1 MTDKKKKGF
10 SFFKLLLILLAI
22 LVIAYLLLRFVPK
35 NTAVNNNTNNTAEN
49 TAKDI
54 FTDYFYGSGSSY
66 SSNWS
71 LASNVG
77 QLNTNVA
84 TGARSKRT
92 NIIGNNKDVVTI
104 MVYMCG
110 SDLESEASMGIYDL
124 QEMASARIGSNVN
137 LLVYTGGTTRW
148 HLSDIST
155 KVNQIYRVVGNGQIE
170 RLVDNAGT
178 GSMVDPETL
187 ISFIEWGVDNY
198 EANRYELIFW
208 DHGGGSVSGYGYDTK
223 YPNLGSMD
231 LAKIDRALTN
241 AGIDFDFVGFDAC
254 LMANTE
260 TALMLTEHADYLIA
274 SEEAEPGIG
283 WYYTDWLT
291 ALSNNTSMATLDLG
305 KNIADTFVRKC
316 SSDTPSQSATL
327 SVIDLA
333 ELESVLPA
341 KLTAFS
347 KSTND
352 LLESNQFKAVANARG
367 SAREF
372 AQQSYVDLVDLVD
385 MANNI
390 GTNEAKDLVNTL
402 LSCIKYNN
410 TSRNMS
416 NSYGLSVYFPYRT
429 NKYVSTVL
437 NVYDSINMNKEYS
450 NVVKNFATYQV
461 AGQASSGGSHNPYQ
475 SFNSYGQ
482 GYGGGNSYDYYY
494 GQQDS
499 VSTLFELLDLLAGG
513 GSVTYTTSPSYS
525 DYYADDLFTILFGRE
540 INRNVVEY
548 VAANHFD
555 GDLTWKDGKINLTD
569 EQWSMVTGLKLNLF
583 VDDGK
588 GYIDLGKDNVFE
600 IDDNGNLL
608 TVEEHMWLAASI
620 DQKNWEVIPY
630 YYLYEITDGEA
641 KGFYGRIPVMLNGI
655 YANLL
660 IKIDD
665 NGVAEIIGASYDY
678 RDDVDVVAKTLTEL
692 KPGDEIAFVCDYYD
706 YDGNFSDTYILG
718 DKITI
723 VDKLYLGDV
732 NISGYKS
739 IAMYEVIDIY
749 NQSYWTTPMN

>member
-77 QLNTNVA
+77 QLNSNVA
-84 TGARSKRT
+84 TGARNKRT

-231 LAKIDRALTN
+231 LAKIDRALTT

-291 ALSNNTSMATLDLG
+291 ALSNNTSMATLDIG

-333 ELESVLPA
+333 ELESSLPA

-385 MANNI
+385 MANNL

-600 IDDNGNLL
+600 IDGNGNLL

-660 IKIDD
+660 VKIDD
-665 NGVAEIIGASYDY
+665 NGVAEIIGVSYDY

-718 DKITI
+718 DKITV